1 MTETID
7 LTTCDSEPIHVPG
20 AIQPHGVLVA
30 LDGERLTIT
39 HVSANATQLIGA
51 QPEKLFGRTLDALLI
66 ENEQGDAARWHRD
79 LAQLKEGR
87 PAYQSTW
94 ELQHAGEPWDAIT
107 HRYGAKLFIE
117 LERSPEVSGQR
128 ANALYHNLQDALVRI
143 ERATSVKEMAAHACE
158 KVSRLCGFDRVMMYR
173 FDREWNG
180 EVIAEERRDD
190 LEPFLGLHYPAS
202 DIPKQ
207 ARELYTKNWL
217 RFIADRDY
225 IAAPILAADKAAPP
239 LDLSYSVLRSVSPIH
254 LQYLRNMG
262 VYASMSISILRQG
275 KLWGLIACHHYSP
288 KFIPYDMRKASEL
301 LGHFMSLQIAAVDEQ
316 ETRELRKQHLTCCD
330 KVMANLSR
338 DEDFANGALF
348 SEPTLID
355 CIDSGGAAIVSDGL
369 VSRIGHTPNEDEIR
383 QIAAWLLERG
393 EDVTAIDNLSNE
405 FGGRY
410 LAAVAAGVL
419 AVNIGRDRTH
429 QLLWFRPEHIRTVDW
444 AGDPRKS
451 SLSPETPDRLSPRGS
466 FALWRETVKGTCAPW
481 TDDEIATADNL
492 RQRMVALLVRRAE
505 TLAMAHADLRLA
517 TIEREKALDS
527 ERIARH
533 ELERL
538 NRVKDEFV
546 ATLSHELRTPL
557 NAILGWSQLLQ
568 MSNTGLSAELQEG
581 LDVIERNAKAQATML
596 EDLLEISRIIGGRL
610 QLDLQDVNLATIVEE
625 AVQSSAVAA
634 QAKNVRLEK
643 MIAPL
648 YGVKATGD
656 PNRLRQVAWNL
667 LTNAIK
673 FTPKGGKVQVVL
685 QRVDSHVELAV
696 ADSGIGIKPEMLP
709 YIFDRYRQA
718 DASISRSYGGLGL
731 GLAIVRNLVELHGGV
746 VSAESPG
753 EGRGSTFIV
762 SLPIRSIAQDPPDN
776 DASHDPH
783 RSHLSEPT
791 FSLAGLNIMILDDE
805 ADSRAMVGRVLESRD
820 AKVTPVESPELAL
833 QLQSMTTFDLIIS
846 DIGMPGMDGFAFIRQ
861 WRTREATLQQKK
873 TPAIALTAYARAD
886 DRRRALVSGFTSHLP
901 KPVEAGEL
909 ITLVASLT
917 DRIA

>member
-1 MTETID
+1 MTEPID
-7 LTTCDSEPIHVPG
+7 LTTCDREPIHIPG

-39 HVSANATQLIGA
+39 HVSANAAQLIGA
-51 QPEKLFGRTLDALLI
+51 APKELFGRTLDALLI
-66 ENEQGDAARWHRD
+66 ENEQGEAARWHRD

-94 ELQHAGEPWDAIT
+94 ELRHAEEPWDAIT
-107 HRYGAKLFIE
+107 HRYGDKLFIE
-117 LERSPEVSGQR
+117 LERSPETSGQR

-143 ERATSVKEMAAHACE
+143 ERATSVKEMAALACE

-180 EVIAEERRDD
+180 EVIAEERRAD

-225 IAAPILAADKAAPP
+225 VASPILAANASAPP

-288 KFIPYDMRKASEL
+288 KFIPYDLRKASEL

-316 ETRELRKQHLTCCD
+316 ETRELRKRQLTCCD
-330 KVMANLSR
+330 KVMTNLSR
-338 DEDFANGALF
+338 DEDFAKGALF

-355 CIDSGGAAIVSDGL
+355 CIDSGGAAIVSDGI
-369 VSRIGHTPNEDEIR
+369 VSRIGHTPSEDEIR

-393 EDVTAIDNLSNE
+393 EDVVAIDNLSSE
-405 FGGRY
+405 FGGGY

-419 AVNIGRDRTH
+419 AVNIGRNRAH
-429 QLLWFRPEHIRTVDW
+429 QLLWFRPEHVRTVNW
-444 AGDPRKS
+444 AGDPRKTA
-451 SLSPETPDRLSPRGS
+451 LSQETPDRLSPRGS
-466 FALWRETVKGTCAPW
+466 FALWRETVKGTCEPW
-481 TDDEIATADNL
+481 TNDEIATADNL

-505 TLAMAHADLRLA
+505 MLAMAHADLRLA
-517 TIEREKALDS
+517 TAEREKALDS

-557 NAILGWSQLLQ
+557 NAILGWSQLLK
-568 MSNTGLSAELQEG
+568 MTGTELSAEFQEG

-610 QLDLQDVNLATIVEE
+610 RLDLQDVNLATIVDE

-634 QAKNVRLEK
+634 QAKGVRLEK

-648 YGVKATGD
+648 FGVKATGD

-667 LTNAIK
+667 LSNAIK

-685 QRVDSHVELAV
+685 QRVDSHVELTV
-696 ADSGIGIKPEMLP
+696 TDSGIGIKSDLLP

-746 VSAESPG
+746 VSADSPG
-753 EGRGSTFIV
+753 EGRGSTFTV
-762 SLPIRSIAQDPPDN
+762 SLPIRSVMQEQTGDGET
-776 DASHDPH
+776 HDLH
-783 RSHLSEPT
+783 DSHLHEPT
-791 FSLAGLNIMILDDE
+791 FSLAGLSVLILDDE
-805 ADSRAMVGRVLESRD
+805 ADSRALVARVLESCGARIT
-820 AKVTPVESPELAL
+820 AVESPEQAL
-833 QLQSMTTFDLIIS
+833 KLQSTATFDLIVS
-846 DIGMPGMDGFAFIRQ
+846 DIGMPGMDGFTFIRQ
-861 WRTREATLQQKK
+861 WRGQEATLQQKK

-909 ITLVASLT
+909 ITLAASLT

>member
-7 LTTCDSEPIHVPG
+7 LTTCDREPIHIPG

-39 HVSANATQLIGA
+39 HVSANAAHLIGA
-51 QPEKLFGRTLDALLI
+51 APEELFGRTVDALLI
-66 ENEQGDAARWHRD
+66 ENEHGEAARWHRD
-79 LAQLKEGR
+79 LADLREGR

-94 ELQHAGEPWDAIT
+94 ELQHAKEPWDAIT
-107 HRYGAKLFIE
+107 HRYGDKLFIE
-117 LERSPEVSGQR
+117 LERSPETSGQR

-143 ERATSVKEMAAHACE
+143 ERATSVKEMAALACE

-180 EVIAEERRDD
+180 EVIAEERRAD

-225 IAAPILAADKAAPP
+225 IAAPIIAANTTAPP

-288 KFIPYDMRKASEL
+288 KFIPYDLRKASEL

-316 ETRELRKQHLTCCD
+316 ETRELRKRQLTCCD
-330 KVMANLSR
+330 KVMTNLSR
-338 DEDFANGALF
+338 DEDFAKGALF

-355 CIDSGGAAIVSDGL
+355 CIDSGGAAIVSDGI
-369 VSRIGHTPNEDEIR
+369 VSRIGHTPSEDEIR

-393 EDVTAIDNLSNE
+393 EEVIAIDNLNSE
-405 FGGRY
+405 FGGGH

-419 AVNIGRDRTH
+419 AVNIGRNRAH
-429 QLLWFRPEHIRTVDW
+429 QLLWFRPEHVRTVDW
-444 AGDPRKS
+444 AGDPRKTA
-451 SLSPETPDRLSPRGS
+451 LSQETPDRLSPRGS
-466 FALWRETVKGTCAPW
+466 FALWRETVKGTCEPW
-481 TDDEIATADNL
+481 TNDEIATADNL

-505 TLAMAHADLRLA
+505 MLAMAHADLRLA
-517 TIEREKALDS
+517 TVEREKALDS

-557 NAILGWSQLLQ
+557 NAILGWSQLLK
-568 MSNTGLSAELQEG
+568 MTGTELSAEFQEG

-610 QLDLQDVNLATIVEE
+610 RLDLQDVNLATIVEE
-625 AVQSSAVAA
+625 AVQSSAVTA
-634 QAKNVRLEK
+634 QAKGVRLEK

-648 YGVKATGD
+648 FGVKATGD

-667 LTNAIK
+667 LSNAIK

-685 QRVDSHVELAV
+685 QRVDSHVELTV
-696 ADSGIGIKPEMLP
+696 TDSGIGIKPDLLP

-746 VSAESPG
+746 VSADSAG

-762 SLPIRSIAQDPPDN
+762 SLPIRSVMQEQAADGE
-776 DASHDPH
+776 SHNLSG
-783 RSHLSEPT
+783 SHLHEPT
-791 FSLAGLNIMILDDE
+791 FSLAGLSVLILDDE
-805 ADSRAMVGRVLESRD
+805 ADSRALVGRVLESCGAR
-820 AKVTPVESPELAL
+820 VTSVESPEQAL
-833 QLQSMTTFDLIIS
+833 ELQATATFDLIVS

-861 WRTREATLQQKK
+861 WRGQEATLQQKK

-909 ITLVASLT
+909 ITLAASLT

>member
-7 LTTCDSEPIHVPG
+7 LTTCDREPIHIPG

-39 HVSANATQLIGA
+39 HVSANAAQLIGA
-51 QPEKLFGRTLDALLI
+51 APEELFGRTLDALLI
-66 ENEQGDAARWHRD
+66 ENEQGEAARWHRD

-94 ELQHAGEPWDAIT
+94 ELRHAEEPWDAIT
-107 HRYGAKLFIE
+107 HRYGDKLFIE
-117 LERSPEVSGQR
+117 LERSPETSGQR

-143 ERATSVKEMAAHACE
+143 ERATSVKEMAALACE

-180 EVIAEERRDD
+180 EVIAEERRAD

-225 IAAPILAADKAAPP
+225 VASPILAAHATAPP

-288 KFIPYDMRKASEL
+288 KFIPYDLRKASEL

-316 ETRELRKQHLTCCD
+316 ETRELRKRQLTCCD
-330 KVMANLSR
+330 KVMTNLSR
-338 DEDFANGALF
+338 DEDFAKGALF

-355 CIDSGGAAIVSDGL
+355 CIDSGGAAIVSDGI
-369 VSRIGHTPNEDEIR
+369 VSRIGHTPSEDEIR

-393 EDVTAIDNLSNE
+393 EDVTAIDNLSSQ
-405 FGGRY
+405 FGGGY

-419 AVNIGRDRTH
+419 AVNIGRNRAH
-429 QLLWFRPEHIRTVDW
+429 QLLWFRPEHVRTVNW
-444 AGDPRKS
+444 AGDPRKTA
-451 SLSPETPDRLSPRGS
+451 LSQETPDRLSPRGS
-466 FALWRETVKGTCAPW
+466 FALWRETVKGTCEPW
-481 TDDEIATADNL
+481 TNDEIATADNL

-505 TLAMAHADLRLA
+505 MLAMAHADLRLA
-517 TIEREKALDS
+517 TVEREKALDS

-557 NAILGWSQLLQ
+557 NAILGWSQLLK
-568 MSNTGLSAELQEG
+568 MTGTELSAEFQEG

-610 QLDLQDVNLATIVEE
+610 RLDLQDVNLATIVEE
-625 AVQSSAVAA
+625 AVQSSAVTA
-634 QAKNVRLEK
+634 QAKGVRLEK

-648 YGVKATGD
+648 FGVKATGD

-667 LTNAIK
+667 LSNAIK

-685 QRVDSHVELAV
+685 QRVDSHVELTV
-696 ADSGIGIKPEMLP
+696 TDSGIGIKPDLLP

-746 VSAESPG
+746 VSADSPG

-762 SLPIRSIAQDPPDN
+762 SLPIRSVLQEQAADGE
-776 DASHDPH
+776 SHDLH
-783 RSHLSEPT
+783 DSHLHEPT
-791 FSLAGLNIMILDDE
+791 FSLAGLSVLILDDE
-805 ADSRAMVGRVLESRD
+805 ADSRALVARVLESCGAR
-820 AKVTPVESPELAL
+820 VTAVESPEQAL
-833 QLQSMTTFDLIIS
+833 ELQAMATFDLIVS
-846 DIGMPGMDGFAFIRQ
+846 DIGMPGMDGFTFIRQ
-861 WRTREATLQQKK
+861 WRAREATLQQKK

-909 ITLVASLT
+909 ITLAASLT